1 MDAIVE
7 IINQTRGM
15 IAARSADGEFVILE
29 ILASAIPEKGD
40 VVSHA
45 DFHSMGRETYRNL
58 TQGTDLDVFV
68 QNIVGSIDAAKKQC
82 FLTR

>member
-29 ILASAIPEKGD
+29 ILASAIPAKGD

-45 DFHSMGRETYRNL
+45 DFHSMGR
-58 TQGTDLDVFV
+58 
-68 QNIVGSIDAAKKQC
+68 
-82 FLTR
+82 

>member
-29 ILASAIPEKGD
+29 ILASATPEKGD

-45 DFHSMGRETYRNL
+45 DFYSMGRETYRNK

>member
-15 IAARSADGEFVILE
+15 IAAR
-29 ILASAIPEKGD
+29 SAIPEKGD

-45 DFHSMGRETYRNL
+45 DFHSMGRETYRNK